1 MNFGMKWLWY
11 TKGLR
16 QGQREGIRDAQRNA
30 SDGFGSMEEPCDNM
44 CKWDWTEKPRW
55 KKLLHILPHG
65 WSLIVRSSNDKTLH
79 ARKTI
84 VGSVLFMHEINSP
97 R

>member
-1 MNFGMKWLWY
+1 MGRDRGRAGGRKLGVRDERASDRFGMV
-11 TKGLR
+11 
-16 QGQREGIRDAQRNA
+16 
-30 SDGFGSMEEPCDNM
+30 EPCYNM

-55 KKLLHILPHG
+55 KKLLHISPHG

-79 ARKTI
+79 AHTTI
-84 VGSVLFMHEINSP
+84 VGNALFMHEINSP